1 MQIVVAHSSA
11 PLLSPMTITDSSA
24 IHGSRPLI
32 IASPSI
38 YLANPS
44 ATYSEQPVI
53 LTDSRANFANQSV
66 TFAVPSMTVNA
77 SSVMSSSNYNNA
89 GSSSVYQ
96 VVGTLYP
103 VSSSDAMPSPATQM
117 INQGWAG
124 MQVINLES
132 PMTSSST
139 QLTNQATL
147 TATQVAEPPQ
157 QMASLNPQ
165 MTSSSMLAANWAPNL
180 VNQAALQMGDVN
192 TQAGYAV
199 GASSVDPLI
208 LSTVGRLSGSLT
220 VNTQGSGW
228 DAQATVP
235 VTALPYSNGFVPNS
249 ASTCSQPS
257 SHVVMEQSLSDS
269 SFSLFSGLTEVLSD
283 PLSCRSLTE
292 PAATPSDVLVTTGT
306 YSGSENVVNLSPSFL
321 SGCFDNPSLLNSDIP
336 VSNADLNREIPGCGA
351 VTSADAKVKDL
362 WDENMVN
369 SAATTAVVLSAAKGS
384 NSQGFQSHSS
394 VVLSP
399 TKVIS
404 KLTDVP
410 EPVLILTKE
419 QLTQLGISVNVLA
432 LPTVSTPKVMN
443 QSPPTNRSVQEVQQ
457 EPVIE
462 EEVAVDPIQSP
473 ASSKLRSPE
482 DEDDNSLLH
491 VNTKDILNYAFA
503 KAMGISMSDLRKSQ
517 EHDENLVSAEAPTV
531 DTTEGQPRSEVSF
544 SQNAEDIQ
552 ETQAPQV
559 TEQPLVNHLGRY
571 FQRNETYDEI
581 NKYSMLTENVMETQE
596 NQTGPAMFSRQMS
609 SGFSVE
615 CSQGAVAENP
625 VITRQS
631 ETVTSSETVKDMGE
645 NSLIDQSSFGF
656 GGFGDMLR
664 NNCSLSPRRGVL
676 AEPDENATLCTPKK
690 YVVLS
695 PRAETSCE
703 DTDLR
708 IQSPDQSGFN
718 SPKASA
724 ALHSSTPIRSP
735 LCHQWRSPPVRS
747 STTSLRSKRKSLG
760 HVSPIKFPLGNPA
773 PFSSSSAS
781 NTSLFAVKPS
791 TRKRERLGQ
800 RSLQPIAP
808 RTFGVN
814 TSPVK
819 SAIGS
824 LRVTK
829 KRKKTEI
836 SSVMRRIL
844 PKPDATAT
852 DQLPNNEVYST
863 PPSGKRTKRLEKNAA
878 GDEKSEVESSRSTG
892 VGSEQMEFEGDEAP
906 TAGGCDMDS
915 QNEED
920 NDEELHLAELLEAS
934 TTIRYASDSF

>member
-1 MQIVVAHSSA
+1 MQFVVANSSA
-11 PLLSPMTITDSSA
+11 PLLSLGSQPMTITDSSA
-24 IHGSRPLI
+24 IHGSQPLI

-38 YLANPS
+38 YLSNPS
-44 ATYSEQPVI
+44 VTYSEQPVFI
-53 LTDSRANFANQSV
+53 ADSRANFANQSV
-66 TFAVPSMTVNA
+66 TFAVPSMTMSA
-77 SSVMSSSNYNNA
+77 SSVMSSSAYNNA
-89 GSSSVYQ
+89 GSGSVYQ

-103 VSSSDAMPSPATQM
+103 MSSSEVSSNPATQM
-117 INQGWAG
+117 LNQGWPG

-132 PMTSSST
+132 PMTSFST

-165 MTSSSMLAANWAPNL
+165 MTSSSMLAANWAPTL
-180 VNQAALQMGDVN
+180 VNQAALQMGDAN
-192 TQAGYAV
+192 TQAGYTM

-208 LSTVGRLSGSLT
+208 LSTV
-220 VNTQGSGW
+220 NTQGFGW

-235 VTALPYSNGFVPNS
+235 VTALPPSNGFVLNS
-249 ASTCSQPS
+249 ASTGSQPS

-269 SFSLFSGLTEVLSD
+269 SFSLFSGLNEVLSD
-283 PLSCRSLTE
+283 PLSCRSLAE
-292 PAATPSDVLVTTGT
+292 PPATPSDVQVTTGT
-306 YSGSENVVNLSPSFL
+306 YSGSENVVNLSPGFL
-321 SGCFDNPSLLNSDIP
+321 SSCFDNPSLLNSEIP
-336 VSNADLNREIPGCGA
+336 VSNADLNREIPA
-351 VTSADAKVKDL
+351 VTSADAKIKDS
-362 WDENMVN
+362 WDENIVN
-369 SAATTAVVLSAAKGS
+369 SAATTAVVLSSAKGS

-419 QLTQLGISVNVLA
+419 QLTQLGISVNVLS

-443 QSPPTNRSVQEVQQ
+443 QSLPTNRSVQEVQQ

-462 EEVAVDPIQSP
+462 EDIALDPIQSP

-517 EHDENLVSAEAPTV
+517 EHDENLVSAETSMLETA
-531 DTTEGQPRSEVSF
+531 EGQPRSETGF
-544 SQNAEDIQ
+544 GQNAEDIQ
-552 ETQAPQV
+552 ETQALQG
-559 TEQPLVNHLGRY
+559 TEQPAVHTLGRY

-581 NKYSMLTENVMETQE
+581 NKYSMLTENSMETQE

-615 CSQGAVAENP
+615 ISQGEVAENP
-625 VITRQS
+625 VFVRQS
-631 ETVTSSETVKDMGE
+631 ETVTSSETIKDMGE

-664 NNCSLSPRRGVL
+664 NTCSLSPRRGVL

-695 PRAETSCE
+695 PRAETSCG
-703 DTDLR
+703 DMDLG

-773 PFSSSSAS
+773 PFSSSSANS
-781 NTSLFAVKPS
+781 TSLFAVKPS

-808 RTFGVN
+808 RTFGVS
-814 TSPVK
+814 TSPLK

-824 LRVTK
+824 LRVTR

-852 DQLPNNEVYST
+852 DQHPNSEVYST
-863 PPSGKRTKRLEKNAA
+863 PPSGKRPKRLEKNAA

-892 VGSEQMEFEGDEAP
+892 VGSEQMESEGDEAP

-934 TTIRYASDSF
+934 TTIRYAVG